1 MKSQITIRPSFSSQH
16 AGASSEPRFRVEVT
30 SEPIDD
36 QVALFDTL
44 FALCL
49 DGFGA
54 RVLDVRVVPAS
65 GSGTPQRA

>member
-1 MKSQITIRPSFSSQH
+1 MKSQITIRPSYSSQH
-16 AGASSEPRFRVEVT
+16 AGAAGEQRFSVEVT

-54 RVLDVRVVPAS
+54 RVLDVRVVPAHS
-65 GSGTPQRA
+65 PAGSQRA